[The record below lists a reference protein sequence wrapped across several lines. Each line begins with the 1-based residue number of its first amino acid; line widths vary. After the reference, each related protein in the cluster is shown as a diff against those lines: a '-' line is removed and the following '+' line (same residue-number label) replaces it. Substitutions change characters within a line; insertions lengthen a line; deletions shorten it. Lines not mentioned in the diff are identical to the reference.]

1 MGYSG
6 TTAQSKTTAKISLD
20 QIANGD
26 KLQSCISQYENLKY
40 LLETKD
46 LSNVRMKNESINKS
60 DLSSDLQDALESTF
74 DDSYLRN
81 KIGVIETILS
91 DKVEKC
97 DLLLYRKASTLINI
111 NDLDSNLKALV
122 NKEEEKYDD
131 TDLWKSVDE
140 LESSKTDKSE
150 SGLVKNLDEKL
161 VELTKEEYGKV
172 TLVTAINWIFN
183 YVYNWVEEQVF
194 GSILDTPTS
203 IVSYGTLTDEV
214 KEVLDFGTLYA
225 NS

>member
-1 MGYSG
+1 MEYSG
-6 TTAQSKTTAKISLD
+6 TVAKSKTTAKISLD
-20 QIANGD
+20 QIVNGD
-26 KLQSCISQYENLKY
+26 KIKTCLAQYENLQY
-40 LLETKD
+40 LLQTKD
-46 LSNVRMKNESINKS
+46 LSNVRMKTDPIEKG
-60 DLSSDLQDALESTF
+60 DLSSDLQSVFESTF

-140 LESSKTDKSE
+140 LESSKTDISE
-150 SGLVKNLDEKL
+150 SGVIKNLDEKL
-161 VELTKEEYGKV
+161 TELVKADYGKV
-172 TLVTAINWIFN
+172 NIVNAINWIFN
-183 YVYNWVEEQVF
+183 YVYNWVEEEVF

-203 IVSYGTLTDEV
+203 IVSYGSLTDPV